1 MNIKKYITG
10 PLDVNTY
17 LITDEDSK
25 EAILIDVGGNFSEI
39 KRDID
44 SLGYKLKYILNT
56 HGHFDHILGEIEV
69 QKNYPDIPILMHNGD
84 LSHFS
89 KLEEELKMWGVN
101 IKTEPLK
108 LNKFIDENTELTI
121 GEEKIKILYTPGHSL
136 GSLSY
141 YTGDKVFTGDAL
153 FQRSIGRTDFYDGD
167 YDTLINSIKSKLFI
181 LPDNTQVLP
190 GHGPSTTIGEEKKY
204 NTYLK

>member
-1 MNIKKYITG
+1 MNLKKYITG
-10 PLDVNTY
+10 PLAVNTY
-17 LITDEDSK
+17 LITDENSK

-56 HGHFDHILGEIEV
+56 HGHFDHILGEVEV
-69 QKNYPDIPILMHNGD
+69 QKNYPDIPILMNNGD

-141 YTGDKVFTGDAL
+141 YIGSKVFTGDAL

-167 YDTLINSIKSKLFI
+167 YDTLVNSIKSKLLI
-181 LPDNTQVLP
+181 LPDNTQVFP